1 MKIGILGGTFS
12 PIHDGHLRLAKTY
25 QQELGLEKM
34 LLIPTYQPPHKES
47 RELAG
52 AEHRLEMCRLA
63 CKEDPRY
70 KVCDLEIRRGGKS
83 YTADTLRE
91 LSRLYPENR
100 WVLLMG
106 EDMFLTMQTWREPE
120 KIWQMAD
127 ICAAPRSSEGM
138 PRLAAYAQELEKQGG
153 RTVLEDVE
161 YLPVSST
168 MVRGAVKRRESIGG
182 LVPAAVAEY
191 IHQHHLYE
199 GR

>member
-1 MKIGILGGTFS
+1 MKIAVYGGTFN
-12 PIHDGHLRLAKTY
+12 PIHNAHIHLASEFSRRVGFDKVI
-25 QQELGLEKM
+25 
-34 LLIPTYQPPHKES
+34 LIPANIPPHK
-47 RELAG
+47 RVGDLADG
-52 AEHRLEMCRLA
+52 ADRLAMCRLA
-63 CKEDPRY
+63 AQEHGFEVSDIE
-70 KVCDLEIRRGGKS
+70 LRRQGPS
-83 YTADTLRE
+83 YTADTLEE
-91 LSRLYPENR
+91 LHRVYPEDT
-100 WVLLMG
+100 LYLITG
-106 EDMFLTMQTWREPE
+106 EDMFLTLLQWRRPLDIM
-120 KIWQMAD
+120 KLAV

-153 RTVLEDVE
+153 RTVLENVE